1 MISKRQS
8 ECMCNL
14 IYIISKRLSIIF
26 IVVMLLVSHICF
38 AFRSTLI
45 RFDPLLSIQSSSVC
59 FGLFQSPLVQLWSFR
74 FISIHFDPFRFIK
87 PIQSSIYIKR
97 KKERKKK
104 KRFTKL
110 TFCDDF
116 RLNKLLVATI
126 SA

>member
-1 MISKRQS
+1 
-8 ECMCNL
+8 
-14 IYIISKRLSIIF
+14 
-26 IVVMLLVSHICF
+26 MLLVSHIGF

-45 RFDPLLSIQSSSVC
+45 RFDPLLFIQSSSVC

-74 FISIHFDPFRFIK
+74 FISIHFDPFQFIK

-97 KKERKKK
+97 KKESKKK